1 MWGPRPMVLKGVQ
14 CVDDA
19 KMAVEY
25 GMDGIIVSNHG
36 GRQVDGAVG
45 SLDVLPE
52 ICDAVGGEITV
63 LFDSGVRT
71 GSDVMKALCLGAKGV
86 CVGRP
91 WVYGTCVA
99 GKGGAREVL
108 RGLLCDLDQSMGLA
122 GIGDVGGCGREVLRR
137 CRYPG
142 DRIANL

>member
-1 MWGPRPMVLKGVQ
+1 MVLKGIQSVE
-14 CVDDA
+14 DA
-19 KMAVEY
+19 KLAVEY

-36 GRQVDGAVG
+36 GRQVDGCVG
-45 SLDVLPE
+45 SLEVLPE
-52 ICDAVGGEITV
+52 IADAVGDKLTV

-71 GSDVMKALCLGAKGV
+71 GADVLKALCLGARGV

-91 WVYGTCVA
+91 WVYGLCVA
-99 GKGGAREVL
+99 GREGAKEVL

-122 GIGDVGGCGREVLRR
+122 GIGDVGACRREVLRQ

-142 DRIANL
+142 DRISSL